1 MEAFSVELP
10 GAMMRLT
17 VWGSPS
23 IPRAY
28 PNLFLLP
35 SECLLQVGDLPNT
48 AVPFETELAHLLA
61 TGRKQD
67 GGKEGTEEKGG
78 KISMQ
83 RVCSRKRDYSKFSKR
98 PKLDL
103 C

>member
-1 MEAFSVELP
+1 MIQ
-10 GAMMRLT
+10 LT

-35 SECLLQVGDLPNT
+35 SEGLLQVGDLPNT
-48 AVPFETELAHLLA
+48 ADLFETQLAHLLA

-67 GGKEGTEEKGG
+67 GGEEGTEEKGQRRRERQSACREFAAG
-78 KISMQ
+78 KETTASLA
-83 RVCSRKRDYSKFSKR
+83 RDLS
-98 PKLDL
+98 
-103 C
+103 

>member
-35 SECLLQVGDLPNT
+35 SEGLLQVGDLPNT

-67 GGKEGTEEKGG
+67 GGKEGTEEKAE
-78 KISMQ
+78 SMQ
-83 RVCSRKRDYSKFSKR
+83 QEKR
-98 PKLDL
+98 LQQV
-103 C
+103 